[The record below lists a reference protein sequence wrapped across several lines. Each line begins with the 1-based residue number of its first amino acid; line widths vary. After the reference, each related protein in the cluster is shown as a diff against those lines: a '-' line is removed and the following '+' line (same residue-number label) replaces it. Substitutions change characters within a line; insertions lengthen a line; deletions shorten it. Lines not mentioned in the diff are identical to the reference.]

1 MELEFCLELAYQI
14 QTTCFDETEGLKD
27 LEPFIQ
33 SSRTFFELLGCT
45 ILFEEFGQ
53 YDQFQESGTHI
64 AGYNIS
70 VIFYGK
76 AAGVF
81 KLPIAASL
89 FFDAH
94 DVKKISEEYY
104 FVKKGDHN

>member
-1 MELEFCLELAYQI
+1 L
-14 QTTCFDETEGLKD
+14 FDEVEGLKD
-27 LEPFIQ
+27 LEPFVR
-33 SSRTFFELLGCT
+33 SSSTFFELLGCT

-70 VIFYGK
+70 VAFVGK

-89 FFDAH
+89 FSTLMMLKRLARNT
-94 DVKKISEEYY
+94 IL
-104 FVKKGDHN
+104 